1 MKRKL
6 PYRGARKPPKSVL
19 RLPDLEHAK
28 NMHSAAIDT
37 PSTNS
42 ALTLSDWGR
51 VARLPGLC
59 ERAAVMLQL
68 CGAGAVQTPGSDIA
82 RQLHSIHTETF
93 PILDAMMNQLEGP
106 GEA

>member
-37 PSTNS
+37 PSANS
-42 ALTLSDWGR
+42 TLTLSDWGR
-51 VARLPGLC
+51 VA
-59 ERAAVMLQL
+59 
-68 CGAGAVQTPGSDIA
+68 D
-82 RQLHSIHTETF
+82 
-93 PILDAMMNQLEGP
+93 
-106 GEA
+106 